1 MAIDARI
8 IERIGVNSIS
18 PVLNTF
24 QNALN
29 SAQNRG
35 LASTQE
41 DRREALQPFALL
53 QAQANIDL
61 TNAQAKE
68 AGSRSQKGRQ
78 QQVLKS
84 VNDFALG
91 NKTLIQNAQSTGDF
105 TNLRSAMVQRKAQLQ
120 QQGLPTETT
129 DEGIEL
135 IDSGQGGRV
144 ISALGDSVNL
154 FNQQNGRGKSVSQRD
169 FESKVALV
177 KNDPKLLTP
186 AAKAAAVD
194 LGLEA
199 RASTS
204 ASERI
209 ASDPVLTDAVAESSA
224 TIAGAKSRA
233 TEGEK
238 LKQQRKHKPAIS
250 ALVKLAEKEA
260 IERGDTLTA
269 LQRSKAALP
278 GLTDAVGQLKE
289 LSQLATST
297 FGGKV
302 FDFAVKQTG
311 FGSTTGAT
319 SRAKF
324 VAIVNNQ
331 VLPLLK
337 ETFGAAFTATE
348 GESLKATMGD
358 PDASPAEKMVQL
370 DAFIDQKLRDI
381 ETKETQL
388 DLSKKSLNQSF
399 NFDAQGN
406 LIQ

>member
-1 MAIDARI
+1 MIDPRISLGVQTPNAGQAINIFENALMNSQTRDLRAQQEQRAQSLAPFQLQQAQQSIDA
-8 IERIGVNSIS
+8 NTQT
-18 PVLNTF
+18 LN
-24 QNALN
+24 
-29 SAQNRG
+29 QNRD
-35 LASTQE
+35 AQ
-41 DRREALQPFALL
+41 RLQNLHVTGQRLKPLIESGDTAGAQKLL
-53 QAQANIDL
+53 LDNISNIQ
-61 TNAQAKE
+61 TRIE
-68 AGSRSQKGRQ
+68 AGENLDINESMETLAKLQSGDVQGVLGDINAVAGLVLGSKG
-78 QQVLKS
+78 
-84 VNDFALG
+84 
-91 NKTLIQNAQSTGDF
+91 QSSGQREF
-105 TNLRSAMVQRKAQLQ
+105 TNLLRIAQDPTATELEQNSAKR
-120 QQGLPTETT
+120 
-129 DEGIEL
+129 
-135 IDSGQGGRV
+135 
-144 ISALGDSVNL
+144 ALGDL
-154 FNQQNGRGKSVSQRD
+154 A
-169 FESKVALV
+169 KV
-177 KNDPKLLTP
+177 
-186 AAKAAAVD
+186 
-194 LGLEA
+194 
-199 RASTS
+199 STS
-204 ASERI
+204 AAERI
-209 ASDPVLTDAVAESSA
+209 AVDPNLTAQVAESTA
-224 TIAGAKSRA
+224 EIAGAKAGA

-324 VAIVNNQ
+324 IAIVNNQ

-358 PDASPAEKMVQL
+358 PDASPEEKMVQL
-370 DAFIDQKLRDI
+370 DAFIDQKVRDI

-388 DLSKKSLNQSF
+388 DLSKDSINQTF

>member
-1 MAIDARI
+1 MIDPRISLGVQTPNAGQAINI
-8 IERIGVNSIS
+8 FE
-18 PVLNTF
+18 
-24 QNALN
+24 NALMN
-29 SAQNRG
+29 SQTRDLRAQQEQRAQALAPFQLQQAQQGVTANTQTLNQNRD
-35 LASTQE
+35 SQ
-41 DRREALQPFALL
+41 RLQNLHVTGQRLKPLIESGDTAGAQRLL
-53 QAQANIDL
+53 LDNISNIQ
-61 TNAQAKE
+61 TRIE
-68 AGSRSQKGRQ
+68 AGEDLDINESMETLAKLQSGNVQGVLSDINAVAGLVDRST
-78 QQVLKS
+78 VKS
-84 VNDFALG
+84 VN
-91 NKTLIQNAQSTGDF
+91 
-105 TNLRSAMVQRKAQLQ
+105 QREFDDNVATVKA
-120 QQGLPTETT
+120 
-129 DEGIEL
+129 
-135 IDSGQGGRV
+135 
-144 ISALGDSVNL
+144 
-154 FNQQNGRGKSVSQRD
+154 
-169 FESKVALV
+169 
-177 KNDPKLLTP
+177 DPKLETVEG
-186 AAKAAAVD
+186 KAASVA
-194 LGLEA
+194 LGLTA
-199 RASTS
+199 KASTS
-204 ASERI
+204 AQERI
-209 ASDPVLTDAVAESSA
+209 ASDPVLTEAVAESAA
-224 TIAGAKSRA
+224 TIEGAKESA
-233 TEGEK
+233 KEGAK

-289 LSQLATST
+289 LSKLATST

-324 VAIVNNQ
+324 IAIVNNQ

-358 PDASPAEKMVQL
+358 PDASPEEKMVQL
-370 DAFIDQKLRDI
+370 DAFIDQKVRDI

-388 DLSKKSLNQSF
+388 DLSKDSINQTF